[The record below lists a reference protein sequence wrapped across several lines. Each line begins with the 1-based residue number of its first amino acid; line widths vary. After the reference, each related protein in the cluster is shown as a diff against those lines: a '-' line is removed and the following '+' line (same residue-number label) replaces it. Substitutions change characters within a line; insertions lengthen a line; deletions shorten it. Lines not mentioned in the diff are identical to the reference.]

1 MDGPALEPLRW
12 AGVQAPA
19 ADLPRLAWW
28 RAQGCAPTPTT
39 VDALRGGQMPRR
51 AEGDAGQPG
60 QADGRGGRR
69 ERAHAPPTARSR
81 PGPAPHR
88 AGATDAPGLDSQA
101 RLDGA
106 AALGDSD
113 HGQPSRASP
122 CEARPG
128 TGVGGSVRAEQLRV

>member
-1 MDGPALEPLRW
+1 MERPALETLRA

-19 ADLPRLAWW
+19 ADLSRLASW
-28 RAQGCAPTPTT
+28 RSQGCAPTPTT
-39 VDALRGGQMPRR
+39 VDDLLGGQMPRR

-69 ERAHAPPTARSR
+69 ERAHAPPTTRSR
-81 PGPAPHR
+81 PVTAALRH
-88 AGATDAPGLDSQA
+88 GAADAPGLDSQA

-128 TGVGGSVRAEQLRV
+128 TGV